1 MATPPHNSLS
11 NDGHTNRI
19 PSAMEPE
26 NAEITIFYLFS
37 PARQIAFYMIQTRKI
52 GLKANQI
59 QADSPHHNQR
69 KSRKSK
75 SSNIIV
81 KETQKQD
88 KHSTTSS
95 SSYKKHEFRACM
107 HLVTIEYFTCSYICD
122 RDPQKAKHESQY
134 NNALS
139 VCITIGTFRIIN
151 AIYPFLSHFKNCC

>member
-88 KHSTTSS
+88 KHSTTSFIIQKTRVLS
-95 SSYKKHEFRACM
+95 M
-107 HLVTIEYFTCSYICD
+107 HALSNNFTCSLFMHITYVIQYVQ
-122 RDPQKAKHESQY
+122 RPPKSQTRVSIM
-134 NNALS
+134 L
-139 VCITIGTFRIIN
+139 CLGTFRIIN
-151 AIYPFLSHFKNCC
+151 AIYPFSFHFKNKVQ